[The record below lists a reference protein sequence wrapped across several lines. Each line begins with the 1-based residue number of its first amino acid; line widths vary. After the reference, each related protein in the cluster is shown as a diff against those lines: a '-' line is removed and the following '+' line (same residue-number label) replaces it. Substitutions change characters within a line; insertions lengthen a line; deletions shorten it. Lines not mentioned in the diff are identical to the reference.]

1 MAERTRG
8 RRDHQGCTRKAVRRK
23 RTRHR
28 AHRAKRARKA
38 STKRYVQRGGW
49 NIANM
54 VAQLPFGQ
62 DVVNVVRGAAT
73 GITNVGRGYQGI
85 TPEVSQWPSKKQL
98 VRPAGSRARKP
109 INVSQLYKNNKAAV
123 ARIRA

>member
-8 RRDHQGCTRKAVRRK
+8 RRDHKRRTRRVVRRK
-23 RTRHR
+23 QTRHR
-28 AHRAKRARKA
+28 AHKAKRARKA
-38 STKRYVQRGGW
+38 STKRYMQRGGW
-49 NIANM
+49 NLANM

-98 VRPAGSRARKP
+98 VRSAGSRARKP
-109 INVSQLYKNNKAAV
+109 VNVSQLYKNNKAEV
-123 ARIRA
+123 ARITA